1 MVQSQVTS
9 AVQNSKSPKT
19 DIPQDNAPIHHYVS
33 RTIYFALVNCFTHT
47 SDIKLQASWAANV

>member
-19 DIPQDNAPIHHYVS
+19 DIPQDNAPIHHCVS

-47 SDIKLQASWAANV
+47 SDIKLQAS